1 MALDIKDAETGRLAR
16 ELAAATGE
24 SLTVAAR
31 RALEE
36 RLQRVRAR
44 AAGQPTQHQLDE
56 LVRRGRTRALM
67 DTRTPEEIVGYDE
80 HSASRM
86 PSATWRS

>member
-1 MALDIKDAETGRLAR
+1 MALNIKDAETDRLAR

-24 SLTVAAR
+24 SITVAAR

-44 AAGQPTQHQLDE
+44 AAVQPTQHQLDE
-56 LVRRGRTRALM
+56 LVKRGRARRLK
-67 DTRTPEEIVGYDE
+67 DTRTSEEIVGYDE
-80 HSASRM
+80 HGLPR
-86 PSATWRS
+86 

>member
-1 MALDIKDAETGRLAR
+1 MALNIKDAEADRLAR

-24 SLTVAAR
+24 SITVAAR

-44 AAGQPTQHQLDE
+44 TAVRPTQHQLDE
-56 LVRRGRTRALM
+56 IIRRGRARRLK
-67 DTRTPEEIVGYDE
+67 DSRTAEEIIGYNE
-80 HSASRM
+80 HGL
-86 PSATWRS
+86 PI

>member
-1 MALDIKDAETGRLAR
+1 MALNIKDAETDRLAR

-24 SLTVAAR
+24 SITVAAR

-44 AAGQPTQHQLDE
+44 AAAPSRQHELDE
-56 LVRRGRTRALM
+56 IVRRGRARRLQ
-67 DTRTPEEIVGYDE
+67 DNRTAEEIVGYDE
-80 HSASRM
+80 HGLPA
-86 PSATWRS
+86 

>member
-1 MALDIKDAETGRLAR
+1 MALNIKDAETDRLAR

-24 SLTVAAR
+24 SITVAAR

-44 AAGQPTQHQLDE
+44 AAVQPTQRQLDE
-56 LVRRGRTRALM
+56 LVRRGRARRLK
-67 DTRTPEEIVGYDE
+67 DTRTAEEIVGYDD
-80 HSASRM
+80 HGL
-86 PSATWRS
+86 PT

>member
-1 MALDIKDAETGRLAR
+1 MALNIKDPETDRLAR

-24 SLTVAAR
+24 SITVAAR

-44 AAGQPTQHQLDE
+44 AAVHPEQHHELDE
-56 LVRRGRTRALM
+56 IVRRGRARSTK
-67 DTRTPEEIVGYDE
+67 DGRTPEEIVGYDE
-80 HSASRM
+80 HGLPA
-86 PSATWRS
+86 